1 MTRIVT
7 NENKK
12 VKCDI
17 AFVPIGGTYT
27 MNYKEA
33 AKLINEIKPKFVVP
47 IHYGKIVGTQQD
59 ARNFKCLLNNK
70 IECRIMI

>member
-1 MTRIVT
+1 MPRIGLSR
-7 NENKK
+7 EK
-12 VKCDI
+12 VI
-17 AFVPIGGTYT
+17 
-27 MNYKEA
+27 EQA
-33 AKLINEIKPKFVVP
+33 AKLANAIEPTIVVP